1 MTLRVIRVTFAM
13 FVQCPLSANSGHF
26 AVSQQTTFRAMNDF
40 LHCRRKAS
48 LFADYQQDPVT
59 RISVK

>member
-1 MTLRVIRVTFAM
+1 MDPKGDVWALTSHFRFA
-13 FVQCPLSANSGHF
+13 PDRRRI

-48 LFADYQQDPVT
+48 LFADDQQDPVT